1 MVALQEPTMAAMDDD
16 DRPKKKISHEIGQ
29 DLSLLSVKELDE
41 RIGLLRSEIA
51 RLEAD
56 KISKQASRQTA
67 DQFFRK

>member
-1 MVALQEPTMAAMDDD
+1 MAAMDDD

>member
-1 MVALQEPTMAAMDDD
+1 MVAAEEFAMAAMDDD

-29 DLSLLSVKELDE
+29 ELSLLSVKELDE

>member
-1 MVALQEPTMAAMDDD
+1 MVAVPEPAMAAMDDD